1 MPQNIDVHQPDDRFF
16 REAMSDPEVA
26 KSYIQHFYPEIAQI
40 ADLASLKLE
49 NSVSLRPN
57 LKRFEA
63 DVIYRCRFKEDTDH
77 HFYFCL
83 LFEHKSKPDKYVA
96 VQVGLYIMELLS
108 SMVKKQGWELEPVLP
123 LIFYNGKE
131 KWVPQTIGELFQ
143 EHPHRAILEPY
154 IPNFRFLFQD
164 ATRLS
169 TEELLRLDLS
179 YFRSWLMTMALRH
192 RQHLIF
198 KHLQLIF
205 DGTDGKEKISAIT
218 TYILGVGERS
228 EEQFLEQIRDTSFT
242 VKPEVMSTLEQILER
257 GRKEGREE
265 GIYKKSIF
273 SLLKM
278 AVRFPDLPTAELSD
292 LTDLEL
298 NTVNHFLEV
307 AAHGEK
313 ELLLKHIQEEL
324 LADIPLTAE
333 EQKKLTELTEE
344 LAEEKK

>member
-1 MPQNIDVHQPDDRFF
+1 
-16 REAMSDPEVA
+16 
-26 KSYIQHFYPEIAQI
+26 
-40 ADLASLKLE
+40 
-49 NSVSLRPN
+49 
-57 LKRFEA
+57 
-63 DVIYRCRFKEDTDH
+63 
-77 HFYFCL
+77 
-83 LFEHKSKPDKYVA
+83 
-96 VQVGLYIMELLS
+96 
-108 SMVKKQGWELEPVLP
+108 
-123 LIFYNGKE
+123 
-131 KWVPQTIGELFQ
+131 
-143 EHPHRAILEPY
+143 
-154 IPNFRFLFQD
+154 
-164 ATRLS
+164 
-169 TEELLRLDLS
+169 
-179 YFRSWLMTMALRH
+179 MTMALRH